1 MTPAIAIIVALTV
14 PHSDTAE
21 YRCDVVEINHV
32 FDMTRDPPVCHLS
45 QVIFRNR
52 GEILDWRIL
61 AKARRPAFDWQRGE
75 WRTTW
80 VEGGV
85 TVEVKSAAMVETMTE
100 FDAELL
106 EREWLPECQRRRVNR

>member
-1 MTPAIAIIVALTV
+1 MTPAIAMLLCLTI
-14 PHSDTAE
+14 PHSDCVE
-21 YRCDVVEINHV
+21 YRCDVVEVNHV
-32 FDMTRDPPVCHLS
+32 FDMSRDPPVCHLS

-52 GEILDWRIL
+52 GEILDWRML
-61 AKARRPAFDWQRGE
+61 NKARRPAYDWQRGE
-75 WRTTW
+75 WRTVW

-85 TVEVKSAAMVETMTE
+85 TVEVKSAVMVETMTE